1 MHTEDNPVKSIQ
13 CPQCETRF
21 RVKAEQ
27 LLLADGLVRCSVCMS
42 IFSGIDEHTDASILL
57 TDIEDSELNSAPT
70 SADIAATQNEIE
82 YAAAADEDHDKGHTD
97 EEGGLQ
103 GEPPELDLLTGLST
117 VNHDFEHHIP
127 QERKSHWIWYVA
139 NTVALLTL
147 IAQLA
152 LWQKAALFA
161 SPLGDGLRKLCP
173 LHPQLC
179 EDRTSK
185 RGSPVAD
192 VISTK
197 LLVRKHPSTEN
208 ALLIDTILL
217 NRGPASTAFPELQ
230 LRFSDINGQTVASR
244 TFKPAEYLA
253 GELSKDANLAS
264 QQPVHIAL
272 EIVDPGPQAVNYQLQ
287 LLP

>member
-1 MHTEDNPVKSIQ
+1 MDTEHNPAKSIQ

-42 IFSGIDEHTDASILL
+42 IFSGIDEQTDASILL
-57 TDIEDSELNSAPT
+57 TDIDASDSDT
-70 SADIAATQNEIE
+70 SNIENHDIDNNQ
-82 YAAAADEDHDKGHTD
+82 TD
-97 EEGGLQ
+97 DVSLEFESTSSDDIDSDGLK

-117 VNHDFEHHIP
+117 VNHDFEHHLTP
-127 QERKSHWIWYVA
+127 SHNTHWFWFAA
-139 NTVALLTL
+139 NTLALLIL
-147 IAQLA
+147 LAQIA

-161 SPLGDGLRKLCP
+161 SPMGDQLRKLCP
-173 LHPQLC
+173 INPLLC
-179 EDRTSK
+179 EEKSSTRS
-185 RGSPVAD
+185 SPVAD
-192 VISTK
+192 VVSTK
-197 LLVRKHPSTEN
+197 LVVRKHPSQEN
-208 ALLIDTILL
+208 ALLVDTILL
-217 NRGPASTAFPELQ
+217 NRGPASTSFPELQ
-230 LRFSDINGQTVASR
+230 LLFSDINGQTVAGR

-253 GELSKDANLAS
+253 GELSQDASLPS